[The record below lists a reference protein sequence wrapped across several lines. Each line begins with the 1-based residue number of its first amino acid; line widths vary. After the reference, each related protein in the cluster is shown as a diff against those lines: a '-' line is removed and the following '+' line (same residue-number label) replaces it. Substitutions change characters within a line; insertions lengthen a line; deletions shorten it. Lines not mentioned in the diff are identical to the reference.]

1 MANFNS
7 TKKSFYLNGEMLRLI
22 LKSKGIAQQTL
33 ADSIGVGKNTIY
45 RAINF
50 NRMENRNDFEKICT
64 LLDIDPIVLLD
75 KDSASRYIESQ
86 DISDEKK
93 INTDNIDDY
102 LTSYGKGFRRYDIA
116 SFSDDYILSF
126 FDKTPG
132 NETLSTE
139 MKAFLFGK
147 IIDSREKYIS
157 LLFEFLDNRDENEE
171 IDDFYKKFNSWF
183 ERNVKNK
190 SINE

>member
-1 MANFNS
+1 
-7 TKKSFYLNGEMLRLI
+7 
-22 LKSKGIAQQTL
+22 
-33 ADSIGVGKNTIY
+33 
-45 RAINF
+45 
-50 NRMENRNDFEKICT
+50 MENKDDFEKICT

>member
-75 KDSASRYIESQ
+75 KDSASRFIESQ

-93 INTDNIDDY
+93 INTDNINDY

>member
-75 KDSASRYIESQ
+75 KDSASRFIESQ

>member
-64 LLDIDPIVLLD
+64 LLDIDPIVL
-75 KDSASRYIESQ
+75 
-86 DISDEKK
+86 
-93 INTDNIDDY
+93 
-102 LTSYGKGFRRYDIA
+102 
-116 SFSDDYILSF
+116 
-126 FDKTPG
+126 
-132 NETLSTE
+132 
-139 MKAFLFGK
+139 
-147 IIDSREKYIS
+147 
-157 LLFEFLDNRDENEE
+157 
-171 IDDFYKKFNSWF
+171 
-183 ERNVKNK
+183 
-190 SINE
+190 